1 MKLEAFEAHGS
12 CGYFAPNNIKIGSA
26 VKKLSQKNL
35 GVSNEFGDTVTLLGI
50 LNRSGISVIGAEWD
64 IMTRTSQGCIGIN
77 FVTLRKASWFLNRIT
92 ISVWFRMH
100 PWNGW
105 IVNGPAKVFAQ
116 TNGCIYSFPVSGIFL
131 KIILYFA
138 MKIFKNRR
146 RRRQKSHLG
155 TLNYPLPFSR
165 EAKTRR
171 TNSRY
176 SVEHS
181 QVGQI
186 SCGFIEMVSICYG
199 HNKMHC

>member
-1 MKLEAFEAHGS
+1 M
-12 CGYFAPNNIKIGSA
+12 NI
-26 VKKLSQKNL
+26 L
-35 GVSNEFGDTVTLLGI
+35 
-50 LNRSGISVIGAEWD
+50 
-64 IMTRTSQGCIGIN
+64 
-77 FVTLRKASWFLNRIT
+77 
-92 ISVWFRMH
+92 
-100 PWNGW
+100 
-105 IVNGPAKVFAQ
+105 
-116 TNGCIYSFPVSGIFL
+116 
-131 KIILYFA
+131 
-138 MKIFKNRR
+138 KNRR

-171 TNSRY
+171 TISIQLNTVRYTVSTNSRY